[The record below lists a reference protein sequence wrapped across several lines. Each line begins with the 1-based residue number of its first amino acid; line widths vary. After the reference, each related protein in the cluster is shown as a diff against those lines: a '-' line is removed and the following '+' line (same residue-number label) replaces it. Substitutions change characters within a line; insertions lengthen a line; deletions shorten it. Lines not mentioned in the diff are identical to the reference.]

1 MAANEEF
8 ATEVERLYREE
19 EKWEEER
26 ENLEGD
32 RLKMEEEKVKL
43 EGERD
48 RLAETVKLVTFDND
62 RLLTE
67 KLDEKEKHNTTIKV
81 RFFMFGDAIIRDK
94 TTVAGV
100 GSGGSNNMVKC

>member
-1 MAANEEF
+1 MMAANEEF

-67 KLDEKEKHNTTIKV
+67 KLDEKEQHNKTIKELLTSHSETV
-81 RFFMFGDAIIRDK
+81 NRLESQLTSLRKEKEDA
-94 TTVAGV
+94 
-100 GSGGSNNMVKC
+100 